1 MSTDLRTDVRLQAP
15 DEAAAAPAHS
25 PLEKLRLIPEYLR
38 TKQGTPWDRAP
49 RPAELA
55 DLREWARGAQLHR
68 TLLREG
74 YTMTSSR
81 RGRLL
86 HRLAAEA
93 DRTGVAG
100 ALVDCGVWNGGS
112 TILLSDGSPLR
123 EVWAF
128 DSFEGLPAPVEADG
142 PGSAAWTGECLGAE
156 DMLRAGFAKY
166 ASPERLHVVKGWFE
180 DTLAQ
185 HADEI
190 GPIAVLHADGDWYE
204 SVLLTLQAL
213 YPKVQSGGFIVIDDY
228 GHWVGAQRATDEFR
242 ASVGDTAPLQSADY
256 AGRWWRKP

>member
-1 MSTDLRTDVRLQAP
+1 M
-15 DEAAAAPAHS
+15 
-25 PLEKLRLIPEYLR
+25 
-38 TKQGTPWDRAP
+38 AP
-49 RPAELA
+49 RRA
-55 DLREWARGAQLHR
+55 DLDDWEGYKRGVVLHR
-68 TLLREG
+68 ELLRAG
-74 YTMTSSR
+74 HTMISSR

-86 HRLAAEA
+86 FRLARRVE
-93 DRTGVAG
+93 REGTPG

-112 TILLSDGSPLR
+112 TILLSEGAPQR

-142 PGSAAWTGECLGAE
+142 PGSEAWTGECLGAE
-156 DMLRAGFAKY
+156 DKLRQGFARY

-185 HADEI
+185 HADQI

-213 YPKVQSGGFIVIDDY
+213 YPTVQSGGFIVVDDY
-228 GHWVGAQRATDEFR
+228 GHWVGAKRATDEFR